1 MNQLNIKTNIKNNE
15 IVSKIIIL
23 ISEMKTNKSAPKIKN
38 IVLDSDDN
46 LFWRN
51 NFEWKGIDL
60 FKEIELRN
68 LISELFF
75 SNEKVSIEEMADFL
89 KELKRFLEN

>member
-1 MNQLNIKTNIKNNE
+1 MPMEDKRNYIREDE

-68 LISELFF
+68 LILELFF
-75 SNEKVSIEEMADFL
+75 LMRKYLLRKWLTF
-89 KELKRFLEN
+89 